1 MMNLSSLSKTTY
13 LAWAQMAIAGLL
25 VFDSW
30 RGAGGQSLNVVFLCL
45 LSGLQIYYQAR
56 LKRKLVETAAVC
68 EASAKGNFEPR
79 IATQGE
85 RGDILKILY
94 SINRTIDIADA
105 YVRESRAAMEHAAEG
120 KFFRKIMQTGLN
132 GAYRQSAKAI
142 NMGMDAIRTNIAAS
156 MEQAASSML
165 RVATDG
171 SAQAEQL
178 TRSAAETSHNVST
191 IAAAVE
197 QLSASIA
204 SINQH
209 LGDTQALVQDATHKS
224 QHTSLA
230 LKDLIKT
237 ETQIEEIVNIIQ
249 DIASKIDLLALNAT
263 IEASRAGE
271 AGKGFAVVASEVK
284 QLASQT
290 SIAAT
295 RVGESIAQTRQEID
309 KTVLAVG
316 EIQTLMEGVNKASS
330 SVTHAMGQQNVAVGE
345 VARTIQAT
353 ASTSAQVAQAARSV
367 SDTARQ
373 TGDAA
378 RSIYATIEKLVDKK
392 SA

>member
-1 MMNLSSLSKTTY
+1 MMNLSSLSKSTY
-13 LAWAQMAIAGLL
+13 LAWAQMGIAGLL
-25 VFDSW
+25 AVDSW
-30 RGAGGQSLNVVFLCL
+30 RGSSGHAFNVAFLCL

-56 LKRKLVETAAVC
+56 LKQKLKETASVC
-68 EASAKGNFEPR
+68 EASAHGNFEPR
-79 IATQGE
+79 ISTQGE
-85 RGDILKILY
+85 CGDILKILY

-120 KFFRKIMQTGLN
+120 KFFRKIMLTGLG
-132 GAYRQSAKAI
+132 GAYKHSARAI
-142 NMGMDAIRTNIAAS
+142 NTGMDAIRTNIAAS

-165 RVATDG
+165 KVATES
-171 SAQAEQL
+171 SAKADHL
-178 TRSAAETSHNVST
+178 MRSASETSHNVST

-197 QLSASIA
+197 QLSASIS

-209 LGDTQALVQDATHKS
+209 LGETQALVEQATHKS
-224 QHTSLA
+224 QHTSLS

-237 ETQIEEIVNIIQ
+237 EGQIEEIVNIIQ

-290 SIAAT
+290 STAAT
-295 RVGESIAQTRQEID
+295 RVSESIAQTREEID
-309 KTVLAVG
+309 KTVTAVS
-316 EIQTLMEGVNKASS
+316 EIQTLIEGVNRSS
-330 SVTHAMGQQNVAVGE
+330 GSVTNAMGQQNEAVGE
-345 VARTIQAT
+345 VAKTIHSTAAT
-353 ASTSAQVAQAARSV
+353 AEQVASTARSV
-367 SDTARQ
+367 SSTASQ

-392 SA
+392 TP